1 MKFVF
6 VVLSHDEANESVDVE
21 SVLYVD
27 LESIKE
33 ADNLRQRLDEEY
45 FSVYDGGDCYR
56 SVQYMTGEPIVRDDA
71 ESLLAYVERHVSEI
85 WGLTDHSSS

>member
-6 VVLSHDEANESVDVE
+6 VVLSHGDESIDVE
-21 SVLYVD
+21 RVFDVD

-33 ADNLRQRLDEEY
+33 ADSLRQRLDEEY
-45 FSVYDGGDCYR
+45 FSVYDGGDYYR
-56 SVQYMTGEPIVRDDA
+56 SVQYMTGEPIVHDGA

-85 WGLTDHSSS
+85 DSGD